1 MSTTIETTLHRS
13 ELESH
18 AALKAGAVPDQ
29 VSARRLA
36 GKIAVITGGSTG
48 MGLATAKRFVQE
60 GADHVFITGR
70 RKDALDAAVA
80 EIGEKATGVPGDVAS
95 LSDLDRLYESVD
107 GYGRQIDV
115 VFANA
120 GISQIA
126 PFGTVDEKFYDLHF
140 DANVKGL
147 FFTVQKALP
156 QLKDGAAIILN
167 ASIATIKG
175 FPGIS
180 VYSATK
186 AAVRSFARTWTNE
199 LRERRIRVNAISP
212 GHIDTPIFESWQQ
225 GEALTQMKEELAKNV
240 PLGRLGDPDE
250 IAKAVAF
257 LASDDAS
264 YISGIELFVDGGVAQ
279 I

>member
-1 MSTTIETTLHRS
+1 MSTTTETTRHSPDLA
-13 ELESH
+13 SH
-18 AALKAGAVPDQ
+18 AAPKTGAVANH
-29 VSARRLA
+29 VGARRLA
-36 GKIAVITGGSTG
+36 GKLAVITGGSTG
-48 MGLATAKRFVQE
+48 MGLATAKRFVLE

-70 RKDALDAAVA
+70 RVDALETAVA
-80 EIGEKATGVPGDVAS
+80 EIGEKVTGVPGDVAS
-95 LSDLDRLYESVD
+95 LSDLDRLYELVD
-107 GYGRQIDV
+107 GYGRRIDV

-120 GISQIA
+120 GISQVA

-156 QLKDGAAIILN
+156 LLKDGASVILN

-199 LRERRIRVNAISP
+199 LRARHIRVNAISP
-212 GHIDTPIFESWQQ
+212 GHIDTPIFDSWQQ
-225 GEALTQMKEELAKNV
+225 GEALIQMKQELTKNV

-257 LASDDAS
+257 LASDEAS